1 MSHPPTDADRSPGE
15 GDELFDL
22 LDELVPD
29 SAHELEAAMPTAE
42 EFARLRAAVLER
54 VAASR
59 RGAAVDRRRLLP
71 WAAGFAALFLGSGFL
86 LGRAKGE
93 LPPRAEI
100 ARYENVRLET
110 LPDRRLRLSFDAVR
124 TLEVEVSSA
133 DPLAVE
139 VLAQALT
146 GGAASVGERLR
157 AVELAA
163 SVPSPRVRQALT
175 TAMRHDGNL
184 GVRLAAQRGLL
195 GPDPLGAPDAV
206 DAVDSMLALLREDGP
221 LPMYL
226 IAIDYLERRGVE
238 PWRVR
243 EALRGSPPGS
253 PATLLLARSQAAG
266 GFLAEA
272 DVVH

>member
-1 MSHPPTDADRSPGE
+1 MSHPPTDADRSPGD

-22 LDELVPD
+22 LDEWVPD
-29 SAHELEAAMPTAE
+29 SADELEAAMPSAE
-42 EFARLRAAVLER
+42 EFARLRSAVLER

-59 RGAAVDRRRLLP
+59 SGAGVGRRRLLP

-86 LGRAKGE
+86 LGRGTGE
-93 LPPRAEI
+93 RPPRAEI
-100 ARYENVRLET
+100 ARYENVRLEP
-110 LPDRRLRLSFDAVR
+110 LPDRRLRLTFDAVR
-124 TLEVEVSSA
+124 PFEVEVSSG

-139 VLAQALT
+139 VLTQALT

-163 SVPSPRVRQALT
+163 SVPSPRLQQALNV
-175 TAMRHDGNL
+175 AMRHDGNL
-184 GVRLAAQRGLL
+184 GVRLAAQRGLVGADQL
-195 GPDPLGAPDAV
+195 DGPDGGDAV
-206 DAVDSMLALLREDGP
+206 DAMLALLREDGP

-226 IAIDYLERRGVE
+226 VAIDYLERRGVE

-266 GFLAEA
+266 GFLAES
-272 DVVH
+272 VVH